1 MHHKK
6 YKKGFSF
13 FVSLWTFLRIT
24 AVITIW
30 TWDPFLGSLLNIFL
44 DAIDGHIF
52 EYFGLKRDT
61 YEIYDKWLD
70 LWFYFALALFTY
82 QNLQNSPFYIL
93 LIVLFMIRLIGVL
106 LFAKLNKEW
115 LLFAFPNLFEPVFL
129 VVVGFSHWLTP
140 QGTPLVL
147 GIIFVTKMIMEWWIH
162 LAKLDLTSLILK
174 KPTKW
179 NKKRK
184 KKQPT

>member
-6 YKKGFSF
+6 YKDGFSL
-13 FVSLWTFLRIT
+13 FVSFWTLLRIF

-30 TWDPFLGSLLNIFL
+30 TWDPFLGSLFNIFI

-82 QNLQNSPFYIL
+82 QNLQGSLFYLPLIWLFIL
-93 LIVLFMIRLIGVL
+93 RLTGIL
-106 LFAKLNKEW
+106 LFAKFNKEW
-115 LLFAFPNLFEPVFL
+115 LLFAFPNLFEPFFL
-129 VVVGFSHWLTP
+129 VVVGFPHWLTP
-140 QGTPLVL
+140 QGIPLVFW
-147 GIIFVTKMIMEWWIH
+147 GIFVTKMLMEWWIH
-162 LAKLDLTSLILK
+162 LAKLDLTSIILR
-174 KPTKW
+174 KPTRW
-179 NKKRK
+179 NRKRK
-184 KKQPT
+184 KK